1 MIIREMEIEDLE
13 QVMPI
18 EEECFSVPWTENGFF
33 TFLIRQDAL
42 FLVAEEDDE
51 ILGYIGILTVLDEG
65 EITNV
70 CVRPSARRRH
80 VGARL
85 LEELLGRVETG
96 DVAVIHLEVRESNAA
111 AIALYEK
118 FGFVRDGLRRNY
130 YEEPKEDALLMSRK
144 APPQ

>member
-18 EEECFSVPWTENGFF
+18 EEECFSVPWTENGFL

-42 FLVAEEDDE
+42 FLVAEEDDG

-70 CVRPSARRRH
+70 CVRPSARRRR

-85 LEELLGRVETG
+85 LEELLGRMEAVGVT
-96 DVAVIHLEVRESNAA
+96 VIHLEVRESNAA

-118 FGFVRDGLRRNY
+118 FGFVRDGLRRDY

-144 APPQ
+144 APPL